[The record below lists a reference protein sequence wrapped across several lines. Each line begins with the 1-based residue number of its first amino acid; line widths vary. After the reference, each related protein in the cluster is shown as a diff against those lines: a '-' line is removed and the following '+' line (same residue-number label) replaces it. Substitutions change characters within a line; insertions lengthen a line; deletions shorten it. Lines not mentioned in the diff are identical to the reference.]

1 VISKNFSLRLVAVAA
16 LLGLSGASQA
26 AMTVYTTQASFLAAV
41 TTSGTDSFDNL
52 GIGYTNGFE
61 TLSRSAG
68 AYTYDVA
75 ATFYTAGTGG
85 DTWLST
91 DAPIDAIVFNNFGA
105 GVKAAGGL
113 FFTSNV
119 GGNYHLADITVQ
131 ATDGSGS
138 STQTIVGSTT
148 GSFLGFVSTGPL
160 TSLVVSAVNPNPLGP
175 FFWPS
180 VNDLTLAAAVPEPE
194 TYALLLAGLGVVGF
208 LARRRRA

>member
-26 AMTVYTTQASFLAAV
+26 ALTVYTTQASFLAAV
-41 TTSGTDSFDNL
+41 TTTGTDSFDDL
-52 GIGYTNGFE
+52 GVAYNNGPE

-68 AYTYDVA
+68 AYTYD
-75 ATFYTAGTGG
+75 ATSNFYTAGTGG

-91 DAPIDAIVFNNFGA
+91 FAAADYITFNNFGA
-105 GVKAAGGL
+105 GVKAAGAY
-113 FFTSNV
+113 FFTSNYSGIDV
-119 GGNYHLADITVQ
+119 LADITVQ